1 VFIYPQRSLSSVVV
15 RKERTE
21 GEVFRSLENLSMLC
35 RLYGRRLSVLHNLFG
50 VLAPSSAGLVVGSH
64 PPARPLPNH
73 RAIERQEEPAK
84 LQVFTLPNGVRVL
97 SESAH
102 FPSAIS
108 LGVSIG
114 TGTRDEDVDHSG
126 ICHALKNTV
135 LKTNT
140 RTNEQLNYC
149 MLQMGGVFHAIRL
162 ESFQYAGSFLAH
174 DTYDFLQMM
183 VTWCWTTKL

>member
-1 VFIYPQRSLSSVVV
+1 VPTLYSQAQCAPQPIRCTGALLS
-15 RKERTE
+15 RT
-21 GEVFRSLENLSMLC
+21 
-35 RLYGRRLSVLHNLFG
+35 
-50 VLAPSSAGLVVGSH
+50 GSWLH

-108 LGVSIG
+108 LRVSIG

-174 DTYDFLQMM
+174 DTYDFMQMM